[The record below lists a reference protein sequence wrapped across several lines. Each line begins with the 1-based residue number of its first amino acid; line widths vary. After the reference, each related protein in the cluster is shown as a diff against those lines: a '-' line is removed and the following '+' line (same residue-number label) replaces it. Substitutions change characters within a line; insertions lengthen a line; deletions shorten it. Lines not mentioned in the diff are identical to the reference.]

1 MNPLAREPP
10 VQLALLSPAATVL
23 YPLVPGAVVDCR
35 TSYRVAP
42 GRAVHSTLMVV
53 AVADTQV
60 AVTPVGTASAPA
72 CD

>member
-1 MNPLAREPP
+1 
-10 VQLALLSPAATVL
+10 VL
-23 YPLVPGAVVDCR
+23 NPLVPGAVVDCR

-42 GRAVHSTLMVV
+42 GRAVHSTRMVV

-60 AVTPVGTASAPA
+60 AVTPVGTASSPA